1 MEMIP
6 NAEREKI
13 YKERTK
19 RVRVGILT
27 TFVGHSDVGD
37 KFMWVRDSSNIRHQ
51 QLSPISVKPFLGS
64 HAYVFEYSSFRL
76 KFKRNSLSPYIIC
89 CYAAQQVVLDLLEG
103 FSLRFS
109 RSKQYAR
116 THAFVLIF
124 LTPQFEDK
132 IYALTCDFFGH
143 FWSKKACLDVYNRPF
158 MSHKSRS

>member
-89 CYAAQQVVLDLLEG
+89 CCV
-103 FSLRFS
+103 
-109 RSKQYAR
+109 SKS
-116 THAFVLIF
+116 T
-124 LTPQFEDK
+124 TDK
-132 IYALTCDFFGH
+132 
-143 FWSKKACLDVYNRPF
+143 RPF
-158 MSHKSRS
+158 RSSFKRNLFCLYLYDLKRIPMKENIVNICRMIQ